1 MSVGISSKQLKNI
14 FIILISCLTFA
25 FFILNTNKVQ
35 TLTHKIK
42 KNLLPRTL
50 AESTTGTQ
58 KTTKICEKT
67 SSNLKEYFKTGE
79 RALLNLEDDNTE
91 DYDEYYI
98 EALIQ
103 IVKHYYTK
111 KEKEQNKDNKIRI
124 LKDDK
129 DDDYK
134 KYVFKYAYHIL
145 PLLIILG
152 IGILSLLGWL
162 VCCIC
167 VCKKCSCCVCKVP
180 KCKTP
185 ATVLSIISY
194 VIVAVISFYAL
205 VEQNKVFSGLADIEC
220 SVLRFTDDVLEGET
234 NKFPPYWAGID
245 KISSILTQ
253 FKTKIHNFDPADIT
267 NLEDLKSE
275 INTKKSAFET
285 QLKDTNTLGIYTGY
299 KASIGTNNYQLDL
312 ANQFGDCS
320 SAGTQQPNSVC
331 KLWLDEY
338 TLGDLWRQSIV
349 KGGQP

>member
-1 MSVGISSKQLKNI
+1 MSVGISTKKLKNI

-129 DDDYK
+129 DGDYK

-152 IGILSLLGWL
+152 IGILSLIGWL

-253 FKTKIHNFDPADIT
+253 FKTKTQALIDDANYISDFT
-267 NLEDLKSE
+267 QFLKMR
-275 INTKKSAFET
+275 
-285 QLKDTNTLGIYTGY
+285 
-299 KASIGTNNYQLDL
+299 SIL
-312 ANQFGDCS
+312 
-320 SAGTQQPNSVC
+320 
-331 KLWLDEY
+331 
-338 TLGDLWRQSIV
+338 
-349 KGGQP
+349 